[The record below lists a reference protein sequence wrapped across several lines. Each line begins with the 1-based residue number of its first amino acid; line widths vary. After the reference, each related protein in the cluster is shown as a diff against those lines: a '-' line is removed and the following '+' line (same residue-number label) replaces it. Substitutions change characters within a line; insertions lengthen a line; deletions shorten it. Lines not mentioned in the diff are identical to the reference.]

1 MSSTRVAIVTG
12 GAQGIGEAIAL
23 RLAADGIDV
32 VVSDIKGKEAQL
44 KEVVKAVEA
53 KGRRSL
59 YVTADVTVEAE
70 VKALIEKAVEAL
82 GSLDIVSIPPLLHET
97 CWLVLSRWWPM
108 RESHYLRLS
117 LTVCSG

>member
-82 GSLDIVSIPPLLHET
+82 GSLDIVSIPPPSTWDLLT
-97 CWLVLSRWWPM
+97 
-108 RESHYLRLS
+108 
-117 LTVCSG
+117 GAF